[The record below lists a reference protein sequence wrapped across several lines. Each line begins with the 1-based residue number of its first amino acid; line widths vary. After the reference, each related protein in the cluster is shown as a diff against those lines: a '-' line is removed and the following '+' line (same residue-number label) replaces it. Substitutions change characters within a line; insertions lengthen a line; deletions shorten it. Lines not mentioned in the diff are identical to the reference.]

1 MEVEDSTLVID
12 HEPRKDRKVPRDLQ
26 LKLEL
31 NVVDQDTPLLGR
43 IRLIQAKLDILE
55 EIIELYE
62 ELNQKLTIL
71 PTYETN
77 SDQ

>member
-1 MEVEDSTLVID
+1 MVID